1 MEQLLLPSNIGL
13 IKDKDPRKATL
24 TVEPCYPGYG
34 TTVGNALRRVLLSSL
49 PGAAVTAV
57 KIQGVDHEFSTISG
71 VREDMVQIILNL
83 KQLRLKVFS
92 NETVRLTLEV
102 QGEREVTAQDIA
114 PSSDVEIVNA
124 DLHIAELTSKDAKLS
139 MEIFVRQGRG
149 YVPIEER
156 EEEVKEIGVIQID
169 SVFTP
174 VRTVGYRVEDMRVG
188 QKTNYDR
195 LTLNI
200 ETDGTIN
207 PVEAVKQATQILL
220 YHFNLVLNMN
230 VEDTKKKKKEK
241 AVEAE
246 DAETSAVEE
255 SGA

>member
-92 NETVRLTLEV
+92 NETVRLTL
-102 QGEREVTAQDIA
+102 
-114 PSSDVEIVNA
+114 
-124 DLHIAELTSKDAKLS
+124 
-139 MEIFVRQGRG
+139 
-149 YVPIEER
+149 
-156 EEEVKEIGVIQID
+156 
-169 SVFTP
+169 
-174 VRTVGYRVEDMRVG
+174 
-188 QKTNYDR
+188 
-195 LTLNI
+195 
-200 ETDGTIN
+200 
-207 PVEAVKQATQILL
+207 
-220 YHFNLVLNMN
+220 
-230 VEDTKKKKKEK
+230 
-241 AVEAE
+241 
-246 DAETSAVEE
+246 
-255 SGA
+255 